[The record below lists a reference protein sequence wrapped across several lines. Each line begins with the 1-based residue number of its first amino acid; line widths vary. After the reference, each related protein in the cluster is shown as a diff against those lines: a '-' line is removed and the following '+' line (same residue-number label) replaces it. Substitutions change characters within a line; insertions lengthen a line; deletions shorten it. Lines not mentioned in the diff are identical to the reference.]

1 MPLLW
6 IVGSYDGGMSAA
18 STSRSGTPWGR
29 IDLHAHSTE
38 SDGTESPRELVLQAH
53 AAGIGTV
60 AITDHDTTAGW
71 ADATAAAREAG
82 MGLVPGVEF
91 SAQQQWASV
100 HVLGY
105 LLDPAAPAFLA
116 ERERIRVE
124 RVERA
129 QRMVERIGADYPLTW
144 AIVQD
149 HAAPGATI
157 GRPHIAD
164 ALVSLGIVAD
174 RSAAFDGILHWR
186 GGYYQPH
193 RAPAPTEAVRII
205 RAAGGV
211 PVIAHPAARGQA
223 TMDERV
229 IAQLVD
235 AGLMGLEV
243 EHRDNP
249 PEAQEWLRRQARLH
263 GLITTGSSDWHGRG
277 KPNRFGEHTTS
288 AEALDAI
295 IELGTG
301 AEPIRPA

>member
-1 MPLLW
+1 M
-6 IVGSYDGGMSAA
+6 A
-18 STSRSGTPWGR
+18 RPWGS

-53 AAGIGTV
+53 AAGLDVV
-60 AITDHDTTAGW
+60 AITDHDTVAGW
-71 ADATAAAREAG
+71 PSAIEAAREVG

-91 SAQQQWASV
+91 SAQQQYASV

-105 LLDPAAPAFLA
+105 LVDPAAPAFLA

-129 QRMVERIGADYPLTW
+129 RRMVERIGVDHPLTW
-144 AIVQD
+144 QDVQD

-164 ALVSLGIVAD
+164 ALVTLGVVPD
-174 RSAAFDGILHWR
+174 RSSAFDGILHWR

-193 RAPAPTEAVRII
+193 RAPAPVVAVRII
-205 RAAGGV
+205 REAGGV
-211 PVIAHPAARGQA
+211 PVIAHPAGRGQA
-223 TMDERV
+223 TMDELV
-229 IAQLVD
+229 IAELVD
-235 AGLMGLEV
+235 AGLFGLEV

-249 PEAQEWLRRQARLH
+249 PEARAWLHEQARRH

-277 KPNRFGEHTTS
+277 KPNLLGEHTTTP
-288 AEALDAI
+288 EALEAI
-295 IELGTG
+295 LAEGTG
-301 AEPIRPA
+301 AEPVLPA

>member
-1 MPLLW
+1 MTP
-6 IVGSYDGGMSAA
+6 S
-18 STSRSGTPWGR
+18 STPGSGTPWGR

-53 AAGIGTV
+53 AAGIDTV
-60 AITDHDTTAGW
+60 AITDHDTTSGW
-71 ADATAAAREAG
+71 EEAAATARELG

-129 QRMVERIGADYPLTW
+129 RRMVERIGADHPLTW
-144 AIVQD
+144 QDVQD

-164 ALVSLGIVAD
+164 ALVTLGIVPD

-193 RAPAPTEAVRII
+193 RAPAPSQAVRII

-229 IAQLVD
+229 IAELVD
-235 AGLMGLEV
+235 AGLLGLEV

-249 PEAQEWLRRQARLH
+249 PEARAWLREQARIH

-277 KPNRFGEHTTS
+277 KPNAFGEHTTS

-295 IELGTG
+295 VEAATG
-301 AEPIRPA
+301 AEPTRPR

>member
-1 MPLLW
+1 MPRLW
-6 IVGSYDGGMSAA
+6 IAGSYDGGMSAA
-18 STSRSGTPWGR
+18 DPTRSGASWGR

-60 AITDHDTTAGW
+60 AITDHDTTSGW
-71 ADATAAAREAG
+71 ADAAEAAREVG

-164 ALVSLGIVAD
+164 ALVSLGIVED

-211 PVIAHPAARGQA
+211 PVIAHPAGRGQA
-223 TMDERV
+223 TMDER
-229 IAQLVD
+229 IMAQLVD
-235 AGLMGLEV
+235 AGLLGLEV

-277 KPNRFGEHTTS
+277 KPNAFGEHTTS

-295 IELGTG
+295 VAAATG
-301 AEPIRPA
+301 AAPILPA